1 MKIFITILSLILAT
15 QCVRAGDFP
24 PINIDYNYAGL
35 TQITI
40 ATNHLTYITHTL
52 KTNLTAER
60 QDMSSYDRQL
70 SEVTLSDGDRQRL
83 LDWIG
88 TSDFLKIAHSYPPGD
103 PTSYGATFK
112 STLDIR
118 LSGIRHQASW
128 DSTSNAPEIKQAV
141 KNLELLCAEITRK
154 EPVEQ
159 SVPGYPPQGVG
170 SPEP

>member
-1 MKIFITILSLILAT
+1 MKIFIPILSLILAS
-15 QCVRAGDFP
+15 QCVLAGDFP

-40 ATNHLTYITHTL
+40 ATNHLTYITHSL
-52 KTNLTAER
+52 KTNLNAER
-60 QDMSSYDRQL
+60 QDISSYDRHC
-70 SEVTLSDGDRQRL
+70 SEATLGDEDRQRL

-88 TSDFLKIAHSYPPGD
+88 ASNFIKIAHSYPPGD

-128 DSTSNAPEIKQAV
+128 DSTSNASEIKQAA
-141 KNLELLCAEITRK
+141 KNLELICAEITREK
-154 EPVEQ
+154 PVEQ
-159 SVPGYPPQGVG
+159 SGPGYAPQGVA
-170 SPEP
+170 SPDP